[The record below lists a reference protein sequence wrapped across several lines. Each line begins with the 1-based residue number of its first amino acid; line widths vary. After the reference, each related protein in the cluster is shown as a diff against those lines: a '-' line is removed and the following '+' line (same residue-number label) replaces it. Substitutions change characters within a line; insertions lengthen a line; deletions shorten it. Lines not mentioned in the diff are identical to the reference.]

1 MHYINIY
8 VYILDRKKIL
18 NLEPQLPLRDCYS
31 FATFIFFDKN
41 LQYFSVK
48 LSENMKASSFKRMQK
63 VGCYT
68 LYVNIV
74 LNNKIW
80 FVCVLELVDILRK
93 I

>member
-1 MHYINIY
+1 M
-8 VYILDRKKIL
+8 
-18 NLEPQLPLRDCYS
+18 RDCYS

-48 LSENMKASSFKRMQK
+48 LSENMKASSFKKMQK
-63 VGCYT
+63 VGRYT
-68 LYVNIV
+68 LYENIV

-80 FVCVLELVDILRK
+80 FVCVLELVTSWGKFNVSKKLNTDVTACFPLMLNSLK

>member
-1 MHYINIY
+1 MI
-8 VYILDRKKIL
+8 
-18 NLEPQLPLRDCYS
+18 
-31 FATFIFFDKN
+31 IFFDKN

-48 LSENMKASSFKRMQK
+48 LSENMKASSFKKMQK
-63 VGCYT
+63 VGRYT
-68 LYVNIV
+68 LYENIV